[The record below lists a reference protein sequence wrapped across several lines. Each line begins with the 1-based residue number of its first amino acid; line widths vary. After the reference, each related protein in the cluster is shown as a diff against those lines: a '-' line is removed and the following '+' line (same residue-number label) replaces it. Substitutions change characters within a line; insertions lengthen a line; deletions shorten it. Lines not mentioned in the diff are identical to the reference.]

1 MRRSRGAA
9 RARARLAL
17 ALAACVACILAR
29 GVAGDAPGADVAP
42 EPSGWCEAAAGRELL
57 AAAGDG
63 ATAAAPESCDAR
75 VRDARRARGTDAPPG
90 ATDEP
95 RADAEAR
102 DREGDASDAPKEG
115 EARTRPKGKGAP
127 PRVRTEFL
135 RDRYIVRFSEYK
147 MIGAHRAALERVL
160 GRPSNAHELD
170 PKLYGTFP
178 DDVEAERAPK
188 EDARE
193 PVQWA
198 FVERANRASALPTD
212 FAVVAFSPPDD
223 ADRAK
228 DEDVTTR
235 FPDARSEKKRAVR
248 NRDARGVSPPSSSS
262 ARAFARL
269 VESAAGVRD
278 VRPEQRFTRALAWDE
293 TADASADAGPSRR
306 DPSSRRSRRFEA
318 GGGSGGSGD
327 AGRTRRARAST
338 SDRAAKEG
346 VVEDRSRRSA
356 TPALESRMRA
366 RKRRRHARASH
377 GGGGGASPGRLRTR
391 PTIGMEPEG
400 FEADEFTESSD
411 SSASRPVRGYHD
423 GGAYENESDLSVNAS
438 RRALLRLSRA
448 ASPGV
453 AESMG
458 ASFLWQKGF
467 SGAGVRMGVFDT
479 GVKADHPHFRVV
491 KDRSN
496 WTHEDTLSD
505 GLGHGTFVAGVV
517 ASQDASC
524 PGFAPDAEIH
534 TFRVFTNDQVSY
546 TSWFLDAFNYAIASE
561 VHVINLSIG
570 GPDYLDAP
578 FVDKIDE
585 IVANGIIM
593 ISAIGNDGP
602 LWGTLNN
609 PADQLDVIGVGGID
623 FKDQIAPFSSR
634 GMSTHE
640 LPHGYGRVK
649 PDVVAYGRDV
659 MGSKIS
665 GGCRSLSGTSVASP
679 VVAGAVTLLA
689 STVPPEKRWDILNP
703 ASMKQALVEGAVR
716 LTAAGDRSMYAQGAG
731 KLNLVNAFEILRA
744 YAPRASLVPG
754 SLDFEHE
761 ASCPYAWPHCAQPL
775 YHGAMPFMFNAT
787 IVNGMGLGGWLA
799 EPPRFEPADPKDDP
813 SDLGAHLDFRFDFS
827 ETLWPWSG
835 FLAMYVR
842 VKDSAKALTGTATG
856 QIVFTVQS
864 PPGRGETEIR
874 SSRVSVPVRFS
885 VAPTPPR
892 ARRVLWSQ
900 FHSVRYPPG
909 YVPRD
914 SLDVKAD
921 ILDWHGDHPH
931 TNFHAAYDAM
941 RAAGYFVEILGSPLT
956 CFDAREYGA
965 LLLVDSEEEFSRAEI
980 EKLERDV
987 RDEGLG
993 VAVFAEWFNV
1003 KQMESMRFF
1012 DDNTHS
1018 HWTPVT
1024 GGGNVPALNELL
1036 APFGVALGDRLLK
1049 GTAMLK
1055 SGEPIVYATG
1065 ADIAAAPPHAHVHV
1079 AHLADHAKNAPG
1091 VYGDDGAENS
1101 PEVAAKAKT
1110 KTKPANAEFAVA
1122 AFLDETALGSASNR
1136 AGGSTGSAGRVAVFG
1151 DSNCLDSSHSASEC
1165 FPLLLRMLR
1174 FLADKDD
1181 DTGLTPADGSKRS
1194 SAPHAPYGDSWRPPP
1209 RRSDVDFGAL
1219 STTLGGHPG
1228 NEGRL
1233 GCGAND
1239 PLAFQDEETRARVSY
1254 ASSGW
1259 SSARAAAT
1267 VETRPT
1273 NWRERMGAE
1282 AAAELAALG
1291 DVFAERRREV
1301 ANAGKGGGETFVAG
1315 HADPMINPMNRVNPV
1330 NPESSFA
1337 KSDARDD
1344 GDDDVSYGNLVKKP
1358 ARRAGGAPTRDGDG
1372 DEEKKAAGSLS
1383 VTGSFS
1389 SASHTLRG
1397 FAEALA
1403 ATAPADRVG
1412 MAAAALFVCAA
1423 ASRVRERRRARRTSK
1438 KSASAASRPGTST
1451 PARRGRRLAP

>member
-1 MRRSRGAA
+1 MRRDRRTARSRACF
-9 RARARLAL
+9 AL
-17 ALAACVACILAR
+17 VLSACVACILAR
-29 GVAGDAPGADVAP
+29 GVAGDAVGAESVAP
-42 EPSGWCEAAAGRELL
+42 APSGRCEAAARREVP

-63 ATAAAPESCDAR
+63 EAAAAAESCDAR
-75 VRDARRARGTDAPPG
+75 VRDARCAGGTDTPPG
-90 ATDEP
+90 ATDEA
-95 RADAEAR
+95 RAASEAR
-102 DREGDASDAPKEG
+102 DRGGLSDEPVVGEAPK
-115 EARTRPKGKGAP
+115 RPKEPKDAGAAAEM
-127 PRVRTEFL
+127 RTEFL

-147 MIGAHRAALERVL
+147 MIGAHRAALEAVL

-170 PKLYGTFP
+170 PELYGTFSN
-178 DDVEAERAPK
+178 DVEDGDAGRWSGRTRERV
-188 EDARE
+188 RNIR
-193 PVQWA
+193 WA
-198 FVERANRASALPTD
+198 FVERKNKAAALPTD
-212 FAVVAFSPPDD
+212 FAVVTFTPDETED
-223 ADRAK
+223 AEEDAV
-228 DEDVTTR
+228 DVTRRFSTR
-235 FPDARSEKKRAVR
+235 SDGASI
-248 NRDARGVSPPSSSS
+248 SPPSSS
-262 ARAFARL
+262 ARARFARA
-269 VESAAGVRD
+269 VASAAGVRD

-293 TADASADAGPSRR
+293 PTDDSVDAAGPSKR
-306 DPSSRRSRRFEA
+306 DPSSRRFRA
-318 GGGSGGSGD
+318 GGGGAAAEGSSRPERAETADDD
-327 AGRTRRARAST
+327 AA
-338 SDRAAKEG
+338 
-346 VVEDRSRRSA
+346 RRSA
-356 TPALESRMRA
+356 E
-366 RKRRRHARASH
+366 ARASH

-400 FEADEFTESSD
+400 FEYED
-411 SSASRPVRGYHD
+411 SRATGRRGYFD
-423 GGAYENESDLSVNAS
+423 GGAFSPGEDAEDGADGADGADSR
-438 RRALLRLSRA
+438 RRALLRLSRG

-458 ASFLWQKGF
+458 ATFLWKKGF
-467 SGAGVRMGVFDT
+467 SGKGVKMGVFDT
-479 GVKADHPHFRVV
+479 GVRADHPHFRDV

-496 WTHEDTLSD
+496 WTHEDTLQD

-570 GPDYLDAP
+570 GPDYLDYP

-649 PDVVAYGRDV
+649 PDVVAYGQKV
-659 MGSKIS
+659 MGSKIQ

-703 ASMKQALVEGAVR
+703 ASIKQALVEGAVR

-731 KLNLVNAFEILRA
+731 KLNLVNAFDILQT

-799 EPPRFEPADPKDDP
+799 EPPRFEPESDDP

-842 VKDSAKALTGTATG
+842 VKETAKTSAGVATG
-856 QIVFTVQS
+856 RVVFTVQS
-864 PPGRGETEIR
+864 PAGRGETETR
-874 SSRVSVPVRFS
+874 SSRVVVPIRFS

-914 SLDVKAD
+914 SLDVKTD

-931 TNFHAAYDAM
+931 TNFHAAFDAL

-956 CFDAREYGA
+956 CFDASAYGA
-965 LLLVDSEEEFSRAEI
+965 LLLVDSEEEFSEAEI
-980 EKLERDV
+980 EKLARDV

-1018 HWTPVT
+1018 HWTPAT
-1024 GGGNVPALNELL
+1024 GGGNVPALNALL
-1036 APFGVALGDRLLK
+1036 APFGVQLGDRLLK

-1065 ADIAAAPPHAHVHV
+1065 ADIAAAPAGAHVHV
-1079 AHLADHAKNAPG
+1079 AHLTDHATNEPG
-1091 VYGDDGAENS
+1091 VYAGEGAATS
-1101 PEVAAKAKT
+1101 AVTRLTKKRGVA
-1110 KTKPANAEFAVA
+1110 EYAVA
-1122 AFLDETALGSASNR
+1122 AFLDEAALGSTKTDES
-1136 AGGSTGSAGRVAVFG
+1136 STSTGRVAVFG
-1151 DSNCLDSSHSASEC
+1151 DSNCLDASHSASEC

-1181 DTGLTPADGSKRS
+1181 DTGLTPADGSKR
-1194 SAPHAPYGDSWRPPP
+1194 APAPYAPYGEGWRPPP
-1209 RRSDVDFGAL
+1209 RRADVDFDAL
-1219 STTLGGHPG
+1219 STTRGGHPG
-1228 NEGRL
+1228 NEGRTT
-1233 GCGAND
+1233 CGPND
-1239 PLAFQDEETRARVSY
+1239 PLERQDEETRARVSY
-1254 ASSGW
+1254 ASARW
-1259 SSARAAAT
+1259 SSERAAAAAA
-1267 VETRPT
+1267 TRPL

-1301 ANAGKGGGETFVAG
+1301 AGVAGVAGAAGAVGDGGEETIANSVSDEKA
-1315 HADPMINPMNRVNPV
+1315 
-1330 NPESSFA
+1330 SSR
-1337 KSDARDD
+1337 SGNARDSGESRVGEAPD
-1344 GDDDVSYGNLVKKP
+1344 RLRDAFGDPSGPRSPGRFSSVSRL
-1358 ARRAGGAPTRDGDG
+1358 RDRFAATS
-1372 DEEKKAAGSLS
+1372 AAGRMGVVAAVL
-1383 VTGSFS
+1383 
-1389 SASHTLRG
+1389 
-1397 FAEALA
+1397 FAC
-1403 ATAPADRVG
+1403 V
-1412 MAAAALFVCAA
+1412 A
-1423 ASRVRERRRARRTSK
+1423 ASRARERRRARRASR
-1438 KSASAASRPGTST
+1438 KSASAAEKK
-1451 PARRGRRLAP
+1451 RGRRLV